1 MLEFF
6 KKRKRTEVTQ
16 ANNEQDTFGAD
27 REQIEYALLFE
38 KTLSKI
44 ETQFKNSVDYDEI
57 GIHAL
62 QTVCEFYGGDWA
74 GIILAE
80 LDVSIWRPHWWCRPG
95 DIDRT
100 GELVQEFESSIE
112 LERWV
117 QCIHNNEPL
126 TVLDTESIKDDY
138 PVEYKLYKRLLIE
151 SFIAVPITPKPTGC
165 LVVCNPK
172 KFINQTSFLKVLA
185 YVIGRMIL
193 EAQLEESRKMMVA
206 PENIQNPN
214 EIVIKLFGHIEIY
227 TARGVLYEEQIRS
240 PKLCR
245 LLVYLLLSK
254 KTLHQPLSLASV
266 LWSDEECDNEKISSN
281 LRGLVYR
288 FRKQFQLISDQ
299 DLIINTQ
306 AGYRLNPDLKI
317 MTDYEQFERLE
328 KEACHTSGKVRR
340 MELIK
345 QAVKLYK
352 GEFFASGNSE
362 ERLQSVAR
370 NYTMRYMHLINEIL
384 SILAEVGDVG
394 GVHHYAKKGVEFAPE
409 NVKAHFWLIHSARCG
424 AAPELTQAE
433 LKWSKERLTNEEY
446 QDLLELL
453 EKTKYPEMTINV
465 KF

>member
-6 KKRKRTEVTQ
+6 KKRKQIEATQ
-16 ANNEQDTFGAD
+16 TDNEQDTFGGTD

-38 KTLSKI
+38 KMISNI
-44 ETQFKNSVDYDEI
+44 ETQFRNSVNYDEI

-80 LDVSIWRPHWWCRPG
+80 LDVSIWRPHWWCRLG

-100 GELVQEFESSIE
+100 GELVHEFESSVG

-117 QCIHNNEPL
+117 QCIRNNEQL

-138 PVEYKLYKRLLIE
+138 PVEYKLYKRLRID
-151 SFIAVPITPKPTGC
+151 SFIAVSITPKPTGC
-165 LVVCNPK
+165 LVVRNPT

-185 YVIGRMIL
+185 YIIGRMIV
-193 EAQLEESRKMMVA
+193 EARSEESRKMMVA

-245 LLVYLLLSK
+245 LLVHLLLSR
-254 KTLHQPLSLASV
+254 KTLHQPLSLANV
-266 LWSDEECDNEKISSN
+266 LWSDEEWDNDKISSN
-281 LRGLVYR
+281 IRGLVYR
-288 FRKQFQLISDQ
+288 FRKQFQLISDY

-306 AGYRLNPDLKI
+306 AGYRLNPDS
-317 MTDYEQFERLE
+317 DYEQFEHFE
-328 KEACHTSGKVRR
+328 KEACHAPGKVRR

-352 GEFFASGNSE
+352 GEFFASGNAE
-362 ERLQSVAR
+362 GNLQSVAR

-384 SILAEVGDVG
+384 VILAEVGDVG

-409 NVKAHFWLIHSARCG
+409 NVKAHFWLIHSSCCG

-433 LKWSKERLTNEEY
+433 LQWSKEHLTNEEY

-453 EKTKYPEMTINV
+453 EKTKSPEMTINV
-465 KF
+465 KI